1 MHIKKF
7 TTLLTFIQLKKFISM
22 LKQIT
27 FYSNSVYIAKL
38 FTN

>member
-1 MHIKKF
+1 MHIQKIYP
-7 TTLLTFIQLKKFISM
+7 TTNIYTIKKFISM

-38 FTN
+38 FIN